1 MLKRNKIKL
10 NHNLAMVIRRE
21 WRENPR
27 PSSDKMAQKY
37 KVSVSTIDSVIKG
50 KTWKDTSAKAA

>member
-1 MLKRNKIKL
+1 
-10 NHNLAMVIRRE
+10 MVIRRE